1 MSFVKPFITSC
12 QSRYFCHICHF
23 CKNRQPSTCHF
34 LSSHLNIWPNPW
46 WIFAILAILAEIFLY
61 RLNLLFP
68 YNHHLSGIGSCYL
81 YKMPVSVVLFKFC
94 QTLDRFFQKFVD
106 FAKIAFLLTPTI
118 NDIPLLSSCFNCC
131 QILAKLAIFAKVA
144 ILANYQKAIFPDLLW
159 ILAKFVNFATFVTFV
174 KPTIIDVPVSS
185 SCFNFY
191 QNFYKFFPNLSF
203 SLNSQLSTCLVC
215 PLIWILANLKWI
227 VAQFAM
233 FVIIAICQ
241 DAPFCH
247 LVENFCQVFDNFLPN
262 SPSPQNLS
270 LS

>member
-1 MSFVKPFITSC
+1 MSSVKPFITSC

-46 WIFAILAILAEIFLY
+46 WIFAILAILAEICLY

-131 QILAKLAIFAKVA
+131 Q
-144 ILANYQKAIFPDLLW
+144 
-159 ILAKFVNFATFVTFV
+159 T
-174 KPTIIDVPVSS
+174 
-185 SCFNFY
+185 
-191 QNFYKFFPNLSF
+191 
-203 SLNSQLSTCLVC
+203 LN
-215 PLIWILANLKWI
+215 K
-227 VAQFAM
+227 
-233 FVIIAICQ
+233 
-241 DAPFCH
+241 
-247 LVENFCQVFDNFLPN
+247 FLPN
-262 SPSPQNLS
+262 WPFSPKLLFSLIIKRQFSQTFYESLPNSWILQHLS